1 MKEPHWLGLESILA
15 LHELVVADYGGDA
28 SIRDADR
35 LQSAL
40 ARPKH
45 LFSYGEPTLARL
57 AAAYAVG
64 IVQGHPFTDGNKRTG
79 FMAAAAFLELNGQTF
94 QATEVEVVVKTLG
107 LAASEI
113 SEADYAQWLAKSV
126 STAKSKTK
134 ATKRQRTKK
143 R

>member
-1 MKEPHWLGLESILA
+1 MKEPHWLGLESVLA

-28 SIRDADR
+28 SICDAGR

-40 ARPKH
+40 ARPTH

-57 AAAYAVG
+57 AAAYAVR

-79 FMAAAAFLELNGQTF
+79 FMAAAAFLELNGLTF
-94 QATEVEVVVKTLG
+94 EASEVEVVIKTLG

-113 SEADYAQWLAKSV
+113 SEAEYGQWLAKSV
-126 STAKSKTK
+126 SAAKTQSPK
-134 ATKRQRTKK
+134 KK
-143 R
+143 RK

>member
-1 MKEPHWLGLESILA
+1 LA

-28 SIRDADR
+28 SIRDAGR

-79 FMAAAAFLELNGQTF
+79 FMAAAAFLELNGLKF
-94 QATEVEVVVKTLG
+94 EASEVEVV
-107 LAASEI
+107 I
-113 SEADYAQWLAKSV
+113 MP
-126 STAKSKTK
+126 STAAPEGVGEPGTPPV
-134 ATKRQRTKK
+134 APAVANALFNLTGKRLRSLPLKLS
-143 R
+143 

>member
-1 MKEPHWLGLESILA
+1 MKEPHWLGLDSVLA

-28 SIRDADR
+28 SIRDAGR

-79 FMAAAAFLELNGQTF
+79 FMSAAAFLELNGLKF
-94 QATEVEVVVKTLG
+94 EASEVEVVVKTLG
-107 LAASEI
+107 LAANEV
-113 SEADYAQWLAKSV
+113 SEAEYGQWLAKSV
-126 STAKSKTK
+126 EAPKASKKTK
-134 ATKRQRTKK
+134 KAKRK
-143 R
+143 

>member
-1 MKEPHWLGLESILA
+1 MKEPHWLGLESVLA

-28 SIRDADR
+28 SIRDASR

-40 ARPKH
+40 ARPQH

-79 FMAAAAFLELNGQTF
+79 FMAAAAFLELNGLTF
-94 QATEVEVVVKTLG
+94 KAPEVEVVIQTLG

-113 SEADYAQWLAKSV
+113 SEAEYGRWLAKSV
-126 STAKSKTK
+126 EAPKASKKTK
-134 ATKRQRTKK
+134 KVKK
-143 R
+143 K

>member
-28 SIRDADR
+28 SIRDAGR

-40 ARPKH
+40 ARPKQ

-57 AAAYAVG
+57 AAAYAAG

-79 FMAAAAFLELNGQTF
+79 FMAAAAFLELNGQAF

-126 STAKSKTK
+126 STANPKSK
-134 ATKRQRTKK
+134 ATKRKK

>member
-1 MKEPHWLGLESILA
+1 MKEPQWLGLESVLA

-28 SIRDADR
+28 SIRDAGR

-79 FMAAAAFLELNGQTF
+79 FMAAAAFLELNGLKF
-94 QATEVEVVVKTLG
+94 EASEVEVVIKTLG
-107 LAASEI
+107 LAASEV
-113 SEADYAQWLAKSV
+113 SEAEYGQWLAKSV
-126 STAKSKTK
+126 EAPKEKKGKKKAK
-134 ATKRQRTKK
+134 KK
-143 R
+143 

>member
-1 MKEPHWLGLESILA
+1 MKEPHWLGLESVLA

-28 SIRDADR
+28 SIRDAGR
-35 LQSAL
+35 LQSVL

-79 FMAAAAFLELNGQTF
+79 FMAAAAFLELNGLTF
-94 QATEVEVVVKTLG
+94 EASEVEVVIKTLG

-113 SEADYAQWLAKSV
+113 SEAEYGQWLAKSV
-126 STAKSKTK
+126 GEPKKE
-134 ATKRQRTKK
+134 KK
-143 R
+143 REKKAK

>member
-1 MKEPHWLGLESILA
+1 MKEPHWLGLDSVLA

-28 SIRDADR
+28 SIRDAGR

-79 FMAAAAFLELNGQTF
+79 FMSAAAFLELNGLKF
-94 QATEVEVVVKTLG
+94 EASEVEVVIKTLG
-107 LAASEI
+107 LAASEV
-113 SEADYAQWLAKSV
+113 SEAGYGQWLAKSV
-126 STAKSKTK
+126 EAPKASKKTK
-134 ATKRQRTKK
+134 KAKRK
-143 R
+143 

>member
-1 MKEPHWLGLESILA
+1 MKEPHWLGLESVLA

-28 SIRDADR
+28 SIRDAGR

-45 LFSYGEPTLARL
+45 LFSYGEPTMARL

-79 FMAAAAFLELNGQTF
+79 FMAAAAFLELNGLKF
-94 QATEVEVVVKTLG
+94 EASEVEVVIKTLG

-113 SEADYAQWLAKSV
+113 AEAEYGQWLAKSV
-126 STAKSKTK
+126 GAPKTK
-134 ATKRQRTKK
+134 SAKK
-143 R
+143 RKKG